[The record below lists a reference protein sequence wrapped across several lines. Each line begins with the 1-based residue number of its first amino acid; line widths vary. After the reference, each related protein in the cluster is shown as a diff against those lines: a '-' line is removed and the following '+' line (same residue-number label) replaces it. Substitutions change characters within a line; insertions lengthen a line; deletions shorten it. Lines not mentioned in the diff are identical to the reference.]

1 MNNAQTLKIDP
12 GPRSGSGDPRPD
24 LRGQRLDAPP
34 SALPLMR
41 AEDLSLVYDSG
52 RTRAL
57 DRVSFELK
65 AREFVAITGPSGCGK
80 TSLLNLIGA
89 LDAPTHGRLFL
100 GAERYPDLGSAAAFR
115 RRHFGYIFQSFH
127 LMPTLTALENV
138 LVATADPGAGESGS
152 ALRER
157 ARALLAHLGL
167 LGHEKRRPAQ
177 MSGGERQRL
186 AIARALINRP
196 AVLLADEPTG
206 SLDTANALQV
216 LDLIETI
223 RLRDGLT
230 VVLVTHDHQV
240 SRRADRVLRMRDGK
254 IFW

>member
-1 MNNAQTLKIDP
+1 RDAQAFEIDP
-12 GPRSGSGDPRPD
+12 APRDAHATAAPVAPARP
-24 LRGQRLDAPP
+24 GAAP
-34 SALPLMR
+34 AATVAPLLR
-41 AEDLSLVYDSG
+41 AEDLSLLYDGG

-57 DRVSFELK
+57 DRVTFELR
-65 AREFVAITGPSGCGK
+65 AQEFVAITGPSGCGK
-80 TSLLNLIGA
+80 SSLLNLVGA
-89 LDAPTHGRLFL
+89 LDAPSHGRLFL
-100 GAERYPDLGSAAAFR
+100 GADRYPELRAAAAFR
-115 RRHFGYIFQSFH
+115 RRHFGYIFQAFH
-127 LMPTLTALENV
+127 LLPTLTALDNV
-138 LVATADPGAGESGS
+138 LVAAAGAGGETAG
-152 ALRER
+152 ALRGR

-167 LGHEKRRPAQ
+167 LGHENRHPAQ
-177 MSGGERQRL
+177 MSGGERQRV

-206 SLDTANALQV
+206 SLDSASAMQV
-216 LDLIETI
+216 LDLIDAI